1 MASRRSE
8 ISGRRAFL
16 AISLT
21 AISIGCRPSE
31 PSAGDPFIGD
41 WKLDPSR
48 SKVSDL
54 MKVQSLDGNR
64 YALDFGGGSE
74 TIAAD
79 GTDQPGTSGTTLSVT
94 IEGPADW
101 KVVRKKNGNM
111 FISALW
117 KLSQDGNSLSDDYTE
132 FAKDGQI
139 SLHASYLY
147 HRTADGSGF
156 AGAWEGTLPMASS
169 QSATLQIR
177 RYEADGLSFSYPSA
191 DVTRRVKFD
200 GKDYPTVGHGAA
212 EGSTSSARWVD
223 NHTLELTDKTQGKIT
238 RTSQIEISH
247 DHKTVTQ
254 TARPVGQQG
263 PTIFVF
269 ERQ

>member
-1 MASRRSE
+1 MASRT
-8 ISGRRAFL
+8 FL
-16 AISLT
+16 AISL
-21 AISIGCRPSE
+21 ISIGCRPAES
-31 PSAGDPFIGD
+31 PAGDAFIGD
-41 WKLDPSR
+41 WKLNPSR
-48 SKVSDL
+48 SKVTDR

-79 GTDQPGTSGTTLSVT
+79 GTDQPGVSGTTLSVT
-94 IEGPADW
+94 VEGPADW
-101 KVVRKKNGNM
+101 KVVRKKNGSM

-132 FAKDGQI
+132 FAQNGQV

-156 AGAWEGTLPMASS
+156 AGAWEGTIAMASS

-177 RYEADGLSFSYPSA
+177 PYDADGLSFNYPSA
-191 DVTRRVKFD
+191 EVTRNVRFD

-223 NHTLELTDKTQGKIT
+223 NHTLEFTDKSKGKIT
-238 RTSQIEISH
+238 RTYQLELSR

-254 TARPVGQQG
+254 TAHPVGQQG